1 VHEASDRAQQDKAVM
16 SQFQVTA
23 NLARTPA
30 AAKLCLWFFIA
41 MLSISIAYITITGEL
56 NGDFYGVP
64 LSLSGWEFTCVSLI
78 SLAPYIVGY
87 LIYLRFTR
95 TAPAP
100 TVRVGN
106 ALLGCIFFAVML
118 WFIVLAVEFGV
129 GVLGRELYDAPALI
143 KPLIQISN
151 RINPFYLGVF
161 FIVGYQGSKKVIAL
175 GIIFL
180 ITLGLLRA
188 GLGVF
193 LYVFLALVI
202 RNHQTLRGSLRR
214 HLIKLVLAA
223 VLLPTAASQLYA
235 LRSEMRETQDINI
248 DLTMVEIVT
257 ARLVGR
263 LSSIS
268 NTAFIFQISQ
278 QFQADARAL
287 DPWYF
292 QRQTL
297 APLLG
302 VGVIPEDIPERLLI
316 NVHGGS
322 LVDVS
327 FMTGVPGNLAMAW
340 FIHPVIALINA
351 ITLILMIWL
360 SFFFANKLDL
370 PYRNEVCFM
379 LLLYPLTSGVGNE
392 FSFIAVSMVA
402 LIILI
407 KFIRLFRMRAK
418 ILQV

>member
-1 VHEASDRAQQDKAVM
+1 MNRT
-16 SQFQVTA
+16 QVTPQ
-23 NLARTPA
+23 LASAPG
-30 AAKLCLWFFIA
+30 AAKLCLSFFIA
-41 MLSISIAYITITGEL
+41 MLATSIAYISITGEL

-64 LSLSGWEFTCVSLI
+64 VSLSALEFTYVVLI
-78 SLAPYIVGY
+78 SLAPYILGY

-106 ALLGCIFFAVML
+106 TLLRYIFFGVIL

-129 GVLGRELYDAPALI
+129 GVLGREIYDAPALL

-151 RINPFYLGVF
+151 RVNPFYLGVF
-161 FIVGYQGSKKVIAL
+161 FIVGYRGSKKVIAL
-175 GIIFL
+175 GIILL

-202 RNHQTLRGSLRR
+202 RNHQSLRGALRR

-235 LRSEMRETQDINI
+235 LRSELRETQDINLE
-248 DLTMVEIVT
+248 LTMVEIVT

-268 NTAFIFQISQ
+268 NSAFIFQTSH
-278 QFQADARAL
+278 QFQSDALTL

-316 NVHGGS
+316 NVHGGN
-322 LVDVS
+322 LFDVS
-327 FMTGVPGNLAMAW
+327 FMTGVAGNLAMAW
-340 FIHPVIALINA
+340 FIHPLIALINA
-351 ITLILMIWL
+351 ITIVLMVWL

-402 LIILI
+402 LIILF
-407 KFIRLFRMRAK
+407 KFFRLFRIRNHN
-418 ILQV
+418 LRV

>member
-1 VHEASDRAQQDKAVM
+1 LLSQPQVNAQFARAPD
-16 SQFQVTA
+16 
-23 NLARTPA
+23 
-30 AAKLCLWFFIA
+30 AAKLCLWFYLV
-41 MLSISIAYITITGEL
+41 MLSISITYIFITGEL

-64 LSLSGWEFTCVSLI
+64 VSLDGWEFTFVALI
-78 SLAPYIVGY
+78 SLTPYILGY
-87 LIYLRFTR
+87 RIYQRFTR

-106 ALLGCIFFAVML
+106 TLLGCVFFAVML
-118 WFIVLAVEFGV
+118 WFIVLALKYDV
-129 GVLGRELYDAPALI
+129 GVLGRELYDAPALL
-143 KPLIQISN
+143 KPIIQVSN

-161 FIVGYQGSKKVIAL
+161 FIVGYQGSKKTIAL
-175 GIIFL
+175 GITLL
-180 ITLGLLRA
+180 ITLGMLRA

-193 LYVFLALVI
+193 MYVLLALMI
-202 RNHQTLRGSLRR
+202 RSHQSLRGALRR
-214 HLIKLVLAA
+214 HFIKLILVA
-223 VLLPTAASQLYA
+223 VMLPTVASQLYA
-235 LRSEMRETQDINI
+235 LRSEMRETKDINI

-268 NTAFIFQISQ
+268 NTAFIFQTSR
-278 QFQADARAL
+278 QFQSDALTL
-287 DPWYF
+287 DPFYF

-302 VGVIPEDIPERLLI
+302 VEVIPEKIPERLLI

-322 LVDVS
+322 LFDVS

-340 FIHPVIALINA
+340 FMHPVVALLNA
-351 ITLILMIWL
+351 ITMILMVWL
-360 SFFFANKLDL
+360 SFFFANKIDL

-402 LIILI
+402 LIILF
-407 KFIRLFRMRAK
+407 KFLRLFRIRAR
-418 ILQV
+418 IVLV